1 MLARTNAAVCCSCA
15 TVAITSTTT
24 ATTTIIIIDHWPPP
38 PSLTTHR
45 HCCHRTDTQSLF
57 WPSRICNLFTTVVPT
72 HTDNF
77 DTDEGLQDR
86 YRSPWGTVR
95 LGRIFEDLDALAGT
109 IAFEHCMPHSPSLH
123 IVTASVDRIQVH
135 RRADI
140 TRKMQVAGRV
150 VWTGRSS
157 LVIEMTA
164 SEPPQTQT
172 ASAAAATASAA
183 ASGPGKAVSGGA
195 LESTANVGDNGSGL
209 LLKAGFTFVARD
221 RDTGKPR
228 FINPID
234 LRTSDEHAVFARHAA
249 RANERRERRAAKGA
263 GSAAEAA
270 DELADELYSR
280 ARRVMALP
288 ALAPPDVIMLGET
301 AQSNNFICQPQVRQ
315 IANSR
320 KPFLCVCVCVCDHHA
335 EPFFIQR

>member
-1 MLARTNAAVCCSCA
+1 
-15 TVAITSTTT
+15 
-24 ATTTIIIIDHWPPP
+24 
-38 PSLTTHR
+38 
-45 HCCHRTDTQSLF
+45 
-57 WPSRICNLFTTVVPT
+57 
-72 HTDNF
+72 
-77 DTDEGLQDR
+77 
-86 YRSPWGTVR
+86 
-95 LGRIFEDLDALAGT
+95 
-109 IAFEHCMPHSPSLH
+109 MPHSPSLH

-172 ASAAAATASAA
+172 TSAAAATAGAA
-183 ASGPGKAVSGGA
+183 ASGPAKTVLSGGA
-195 LESTANVGDNGSGL
+195 LESTAFVGDSGSGL

-270 DELADELYSR
+270 DELANELYSR

-320 KPFLCVCVCVCDHHA
+320 KPILSGYVCVS
-335 EPFFIQR
+335 PP